1 MLYRYT
7 SAAENITKYLVVNKK
22 IENNIEPIYID
33 DDNDLIIMILYAD
46 L

>member
-7 SAAENITKYLVVNKK
+7 SAAENITEYLVNIK
-22 IENNIEPIYID
+22 IENNIKPIYID
-33 DDNDLIIMILYAD
+33 DDNDLFIMILYAD